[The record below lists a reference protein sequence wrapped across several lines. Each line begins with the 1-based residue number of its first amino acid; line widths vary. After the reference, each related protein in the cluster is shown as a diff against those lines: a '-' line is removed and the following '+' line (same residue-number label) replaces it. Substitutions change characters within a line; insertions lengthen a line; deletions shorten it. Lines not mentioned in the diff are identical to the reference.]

1 MSEFRL
7 GAVALIFTAM
17 GLAAC
22 SQGDSDDPPKA
33 SASVSTKAPDSVPGS
48 ASNSAS
54 TNVPTNTPTATVQ
67 NQTAPAVATDKLDN
81 PKPLPGDVSLPLPC
95 GGEMVFRHVYVLAQ
109 GSLDDREVSLGYP
122 FSEGEAGY
130 RQSFISG
137 YRRDFIN
144 GQFSLADLPAQWQEQ
159 VSPQLPKVQAGS
171 PLKPM
176 MYFIGKYE
184 VTARQYAQVMAQAQS
199 LAGSEQ
205 PTACEPVTGVAGRL
219 PKVGL
224 SRFEAERFAAVYSAW
239 LMKHHRELLPV
250 SGRGSKAEDGGI
262 GFVRLPTEVEWEFA
276 ARGGS
281 EVSRQALEGRLFPRK
296 VEGSDSEG
304 PLADWAVFNQV
315 AGGTGQAARL
325 LPIGTRLPNPLGLF
339 DVIGNAAEMVQEA
352 FQMVHAGRRQGAYGG
367 FVVKGGNYLEG
378 EGTLFTGMRRE
389 YPLFGAD
396 GTEQRN
402 DTTGVRLAIGALSA
416 PRSRYAEL
424 FDQWQKE
431 GRLAS
436 LTDDI
441 NDADDPTKRLDG
453 IISGTADPRLQA
465 ELGLVNEELKRNVS
479 LIARQREEAAGNLIQ
494 SAALVAETLNNYN
507 IRLTNLRATQAK
519 AQASGD
525 QTSAR
530 MFGAAIA
537 NGRSA
542 LDGALAIYID
552 NLASGTRYTDAVIQ
566 AQFQRVKEELN
577 RKPVLGKSLEAR
589 ATLFVRHV
597 GEYRQ
602 NRRADP
608 ATILKELLASAA
620 PRP

>member
-1 MSEFRL
+1 MSELRL
-7 GAVALIFTAM
+7 GATALLLTTL

-22 SQGDSDDPPKA
+22 SPGTDEPPANSAKPANAAAA
-33 SASVSTKAPDSVPGS
+33 SA
-48 ASNSAS
+48 
-54 TNVPTNTPTATVQ
+54 
-67 NQTAPAVATDKLDN
+67 PAQPVDTSKLDN

-95 GGEMVFRHVYVLAQ
+95 GGELVLRSVYVLAQ
-109 GSLDDREVSLGYP
+109 GSLDDREVNLGYP

-130 RQSFISG
+130 QQSFISG

-144 GQFSLADLPAQWQEQ
+144 GQFSLQDLSPAWQKA
-159 VSPQLPKVQAGS
+159 VAPNLPVLDQAG

-184 VTARQYAQVMAQAQS
+184 VSARQYAQVMAQAQS
-199 LAGSEQ
+199 LASGEAAPACQ
-205 PTACEPVTGVAGRL
+205 PDTTAAGRL
-219 PKVGL
+219 PKVKL

-239 LMKHHRELLPV
+239 LLKHHRDLLPV
-250 SGRGSKAEDGGI
+250 SGRGSKAEDGGV

-281 EVSRQALEGRLFPRK
+281 AVSRQELEGRLFPRK
-296 VEGSDSEG
+296 VQGSDSDG
-304 PLADWAVFNQV
+304 PLGDWAVFNQV

-325 LPIGTRLPNPLGLF
+325 MPIGTRLPNPLGLF
-339 DVIGNAAEMVQEA
+339 DVIGNAAEMVQES
-352 FQMVHAGRRQGAYGG
+352 FQLVHAGRLQGAYGG

-402 DTTGVRLAIGALSA
+402 ETTGFRVAIGALSA
-416 PRSRYAEL
+416 PRSRYQEL
-424 FDQWQKE
+424 FEQWQKE

-441 NDADDPTKRLDG
+441 DAVQDPTKRLDS
-453 IISGTADPRLQA
+453 IIAATADPRQQA
-465 ELGLVNEELKRNVS
+465 ELGLVNEELKRSVS
-479 LIARQREEAAGNLIQ
+479 LIGRQREEAAGNLIQ
-494 SAALVAETLNNYN
+494 SAALVAETINNYN
-507 IRLTNLRATQAK
+507 IRLTNLRNTQAEAK
-519 AQASGD
+519 ARGD
-525 QTSAR
+525 QTTVSMYA
-530 MFGAAIA
+530 AAIT
-537 NGRSA
+537 NGRAA
-542 LDGALAIYID
+542 LDGAVAIYID

-577 RKPVLGKSLEAR
+577 RKPVLGKSLVSR

-620 PRP
+620 ARPS

>member
-1 MSEFRL
+1 MSDIRL
-7 GAVALIFTAM
+7 GAAALVFTAL

-22 SQGDSDDPPKA
+22 SPADGDDKGKA
-33 SASVSTKAPDSVPGS
+33 KVEASLS
-48 ASNSAS
+48 
-54 TNVPTNTPTATVQ
+54 
-67 NQTAPAVATDKLDN
+67 APAQPQADAPVDTVKLDN

-95 GGEMVFRHVYVLAQ
+95 GGELVLRSVYVLAQ
-109 GSLDDREVSLGYP
+109 GSLDDREVNLGYP

-130 RQSFISG
+130 KQSFISG

-144 GQFSLADLPAQWQEQ
+144 GQFGLDDLAPQWRQA
-159 VSPQLPKVQAGS
+159 VAPLLPKVDAGS

-184 VTARQYAQVMAQAQS
+184 VTARQYAQVMAQAQA
-199 LAGSEQ
+199 LAGGDAE
-205 PTACEPVTGVAGRL
+205 PACQADASAAGRL
-219 PKVGL
+219 PKVRL

-239 LMKHHRELLPV
+239 LMKHHRDLLPV
-250 SGRGSKAEDGGI
+250 SGRGSKVEDGGI

-281 EVSRQALEGRLFPRK
+281 AVSRQELEGRLFPRK
-296 VEGSDSEG
+296 TEGAEGDG

-325 LPIGTRLPNPLGLF
+325 MPIGTRQPNPLGLF
-339 DVIGNAAEMVQEA
+339 DVIGNAAEMIQES
-352 FQMVHAGRRQGAYGG
+352 FQLVHGGRLQGAYGG

-389 YPLFGAD
+389 YPLFAAD

-402 DTTGVRLAIGALSA
+402 ETTGFRVAIGALSA
-416 PRSRYAEL
+416 PRSRYQEL
-424 FDQWQKE
+424 FEQWQKE
-431 GRLAS
+431 GRLAN

-441 NDADDPTKRLDG
+441 DAAQDPTKRLDG
-453 IISGTADPRLQA
+453 IIAATRDPKQQA
-465 ELGLVNEELKRNVS
+465 ELGLVNEEFKRSVS

-494 SAALVAETLNNYN
+494 SAALVAETINNYN
-507 IRLTNLRATQAK
+507 IRLTNLSNSQAQAK
-519 AQASGD
+519 ASGD

-530 MFGAAIA
+530 MYGVAIA
-537 NGRSA
+537 NGRAA
-542 LDGALAIYID
+542 LDGAVAIYID
-552 NLASGTRYTDAVIQ
+552 NLASGARYTDAVIQ
-566 AQFQRVKEELN
+566 AQFQQVKEALN
-577 RKPVLGKSLEAR
+577 RKPVLGNSLMAR

-602 NRRADP
+602 KRRADP

-620 PRP
+620 PRAS

>member
-7 GAVALIFTAM
+7 GALALI
-17 GLAAC
+17 LATLSLGAC
-22 SQGDSDDPPKA
+22 SQAEDEQPKA
-33 SASVSTKAPDSVPGS
+33 AAKAETGQPL
-48 ASNSAS
+48 AA
-54 TNVPTNTPTATVQ
+54 
-67 NQTAPAVATDKLDN
+67 DKLDN
-81 PKPLPGDVSLPLPC
+81 PKPLAGDVSLPLPC
-95 GGEMVFRHVYVLAQ
+95 GGEIVFRPVYVLAQ

-130 RQSFISG
+130 KQSFISG
-137 YRRDFIN
+137 YRRDFVN
-144 GQFSLADLPAQWQEQ
+144 GQFSLADLAPQWQQQ
-159 VSPQLPKVQAGS
+159 VSPNLPKVDAKS

-184 VTARQYAQVMAQAQS
+184 VTARQYAQVMAQAQA
-199 LAGSEQ
+199 LASGEQ
-205 PTACEPVTGVAGRL
+205 PPACAPVTDMAGRL
-219 PKVGL
+219 PKVKL

-239 LMKHHRELLPV
+239 LMQHHRALLPV
-250 SGRGSKAEDGGI
+250 SGRGSKAEDGGT

-281 EVSRQALEGRLFPRK
+281 LVSRQELEGRLFPRK

-325 LPIGTRLPNPLGLF
+325 LPIGTKLPNPLGLF
-339 DVIGNAAEMVQEA
+339 DVIGNAAEMVQES
-352 FQMVHAGRRQGAYGG
+352 FQLVHAGRRQGAYGG

-402 DTTGVRLAIGALSA
+402 ETTGFRLAIGALSA
-416 PRSRYAEL
+416 PRSRYQEL
-424 FDQWQKE
+424 FEQWQKE

-436 LTDDI
+436 LTDAID
-441 NDADDPTKRLDG
+441 DAQDPTKRLDG
-453 IISGTADPRLQA
+453 IIASATDPRLQA

-479 LIARQREEAAGNLIQ
+479 LIAQQREEAAGNLIQ
-494 SAALVAETLNNYN
+494 SAALVAETINNYN
-507 IRLTNLRATQAK
+507 IRLTNLRNTQAK
-519 AQASGD
+519 AQAAGD

-530 MFGAAIA
+530 MYGAAIA

-542 LDGALAIYID
+542 LDGAVAIYID

-566 AQFQRVKEELN
+566 AQFQRVKQELN
-577 RKPVLGKSLEAR
+577 LKPVLGKSLESR

-602 NRRADP
+602 QRRADP

>member
-1 MSEFRL
+1 MCKSTAAAPALLKVLSLVVAAMAL
-7 GAVALIFTAM
+7 GACSPAD
-17 GLAAC
+17 GDDKPKSSSNAA
-22 SQGDSDDPPKA
+22 A
-33 SASVSTKAPDSVPGS
+33 ATPD
-48 ASNSAS
+48 
-54 TNVPTNTPTATVQ
+54 
-67 NQTAPAVATDKLDN
+67 PAVLSKLDN
-81 PKPLPGDVSLPLPC
+81 PKPLPDDVSLPLPC
-95 GGEMVFRHVYVLAQ
+95 GGEIVFRHVYVLAQ
-109 GSLDDREVSLGYP
+109 GSLDDREVNLGYP

-130 RQSFISG
+130 KQSFISG

-144 GQFSLADLPAQWQEQ
+144 GQFSVKDLSSDWQKQ
-159 VSPQLPKVQAGS
+159 IAGSLPKVEAGS

-199 LAGSEQ
+199 LASGESA
-205 PTACEPVTGVAGRL
+205 PTCEPVTEVAGRL
-219 PKVGL
+219 PKVKL

-239 LMKHHRELLPV
+239 LMKHHRDLLPV

-281 EVSRQALEGRLFPRK
+281 AVSRQQLDGRLFPRQ

-304 PLADWAVFNQV
+304 PLADWAVYNQV

-325 LPIGTRLPNPLGLF
+325 MPIGTKLPNPLGLF
-339 DVIGNAAEMVQEA
+339 DVIGNAAEMVQES
-352 FQMVHAGRRQGAYGG
+352 FQLVHAGRRQGAYGG

-378 EGTLFTGMRRE
+378 ETTLFTGMRRE

-402 DTTGVRLAIGALSA
+402 ETTGFRVAIGALSA
-416 PRSRYAEL
+416 PRSRYQEL
-424 FDQWQKE
+424 FEQWQKE

-441 NDADDPTKRLDG
+441 DAAADPTQRLDS
-453 IISGTADPRLQA
+453 IIAGSGDPRLQA

-494 SAALVAETLNNYN
+494 SAALVAETINNYN
-507 IRLTNLRATQAK
+507 IRLTNLQNTQAK
-519 AQASGD
+519 AQAAGD
-525 QTSAR
+525 QTSATLY
-530 MFGAAIA
+530 GAAIA

-566 AQFQRVKEELN
+566 AQFQQVKQELE
-577 RKPVLGKSLEAR
+577 RKPVLGRSLEAR